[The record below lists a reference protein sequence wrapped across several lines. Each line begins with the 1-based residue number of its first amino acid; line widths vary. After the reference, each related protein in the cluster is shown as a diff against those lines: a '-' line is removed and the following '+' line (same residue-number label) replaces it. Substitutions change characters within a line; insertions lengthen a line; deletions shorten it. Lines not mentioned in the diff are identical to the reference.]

1 MKWIEFLKDW
11 SAKHNTPYSQCL
23 KNAECKEAYHK
34 QKGEQKQTEEGNKVF
49 RQKRQTNKLLNFG
62 KETIEIPR
70 EMTLDN
76 KVVPTLTASKTIRRR
91 NKQPAINIEPTDQNM
106 INIVSSNK
114 VPEEQFNELKSELK
128 VRRKARN
135 IMKGMKG
142 DPIV

>member
-1 MKWIEFLKDW
+1 
-11 SAKHNTPYSQCL
+11 
-23 KNAECKEAYHK
+23 
-34 QKGEQKQTEEGNKVF
+34 
-49 RQKRQTNKLLNFG
+49 
-62 KETIEIPR
+62 
-70 EMTLDN
+70 
-76 KVVPTLTASKTIRRR
+76 
-91 NKQPAINIEPTDQNM
+91 M